1 MSLSRFCRKIVFPL
15 AALGAVGPG
24 RVIRRRRRPAQPVNL
39 NVNLGNGSQP
49 ADMATAIQILL
60 FMTVLTLAPAIV
72 MLMTSFTRI
81 VIVLGFVRTAL
92 GVQNA
97 PSNQIVIGLS
107 LFPDALYHGADCQS
121 HQYGGVSAVLGQAD
135 RL

>member
-1 MSLSRFCRKIVFPL
+1 MRSSSAFTSRFRWGWLLFV
-15 AALGAVGPG
+15 ALGFLAVTNLA
-24 RVIRRRRRPAQPVNL
+24 VAQQTPAPPVNL
-39 NVNLGNGSQP
+39 NVNLGNGGQP

-92 GVQNA
+92 GVQ
-97 PSNQIVIGLS
+97 
-107 LFPDALYHGADCQS
+107 
-121 HQYGGVSAVLGQAD
+121 SAEDHFGIKITELVEGKKG
-135 RL
+135 